1 MKKTVL
7 YDKHIA
13 LKAKMSPFGGYE
25 MPIQYEGIIKEHQAI
40 RKNVGMFDTC
50 HMGEFIICG
59 ETAVSDLE
67 KIVSCSVSSIKPG
80 QCKYG
85 FICNEN
91 GGVIDDQ
98 ILYRQGDA
106 DFMMVVNAA
115 TEQKDFQWI
124 SEHISSTTEV
134 INISETTAKLDIQGP
149 QSLRVLQKILKEPI
163 VDLPYYH
170 FKSNFFQDEKI
181 IVSRTGYTG
190 ELGYEIYCSTDII
203 QTLWEELL
211 NLGVTP
217 CGLGARDT
225 LRLEMGYP
233 LYGHELDDS
242 TNAAESGFTKAIGD
256 KAFLGSERVKESNN
270 YKNRLVGFML
280 DGRRSARHGDSSM
293 DLKGSGIGRV
303 TSGSFCPSL
312 NAACA
317 LGYVSQE
324 YSNEGIQVLIR
335 TERSEIPARVSAIPF
350 YKGGTGRKKPSDFI

>member
-7 YDKHIA
+7 YDKHVA
-13 LKAKMSPFGGYE
+13 LSAKMSPFGGYE

-59 ETAVSDLE
+59 ESAVSDLE
-67 KIVSCSVSSIKPG
+67 KIVSSPVSSIKQG

-98 ILYRQGDA
+98 ILYRQGDT

-124 SEHISSTTEV
+124 SEHLLGTTEI
-134 INISETTAKLDIQGP
+134 INISDTTAKLDVQGP
-149 QSLRVLQKILKEPI
+149 ESLRVLHKILKEPL
-163 VDLPYYH
+163 VDLPYYY
-170 FKSNFFQDEKI
+170 FKNNFFQDEKI

-190 ELGYEIYCSTDII
+190 ELGYEIYCSTDIV
-203 QTLWEELL
+203 QSLWDELL
-211 NLGVTP
+211 NLGVAP

-225 LRLEMGYP
+225 LRLEMGFP
-233 LYGHELDDS
+233 LYGHELDD
-242 TNAAESGFTKAIGD
+242 TINAAESGFNKAIGEKD
-256 KAFLGSERVKESNN
+256 FIGSKKIKESNIH
-270 YKNRLVGFML
+270 KNRLVGFML
-280 DGRRSARHGDSSM
+280 DGRRSARNGDTIL
-293 DLKGSGIGRV
+293 DLKGKGIGKI

-317 LGYVSQE
+317 LGYIPQE
-324 YSNEGIQVLIR
+324 YSNEGAQVVIR
-335 TERSEIPARVSAIPF
+335 TERSEITANVSALPF